1 VGRMGSGGK
10 GGGIFGPGS
19 PTSVGANR
27 IRPPHAF
34 ETVSPGWEDIPVA
47 HHLRS
52 LRPCCRD
59 SGRLPDVPGPTPI
72 SVPFTLHC
80 PFFPASLKNYLAML
94 QRVMSPGEKYFGG
107 TLGSEG
113 ILSLSLHH
121 SAREGRPQGH

>member
-1 VGRMGSGGK
+1 WFGTHSRHVRESFGGGRQNARSVPEGERGTLGGWEECSMVCIARFRNVGRMGSGGK

-59 SGRLPDVPGPTPI
+59 SGRLPDV
-72 SVPFTLHC
+72 
-80 PFFPASLKNYLAML
+80 
-94 QRVMSPGEKYFGG
+94 
-107 TLGSEG
+107 
-113 ILSLSLHH
+113 
-121 SAREGRPQGH
+121 